1 MIIKTDLPL
10 PYTPV
15 FIRLDC
21 GYWSA
26 EAEKEL
32 RTAMEK

>member
-1 MIIKTDLPL
+1 L
-10 PYTPV
+10 PYTSV

-26 EAEKEL
+26 EAEAVLRDSMRSDKE
-32 RTAMEK
+32 